1 MTMMMNV
8 FPNGW
13 APYLTGGLLA
23 GCGVALIFLTTGL
36 RAGAS
41 SVFTTTW
48 SWCSSREYFQREE
61 FVSARVWRV
70 VFSLGLVLGAVLFVR
85 FGPGPSEGWVT
96 AVPPWRLFVG
106 GLLVGY
112 GTRLS
117 RGCTSGHGI
126 CGLAAGS
133 KPSLAAVAVFI
144 GVAMAVAQG
153 LRSLGLTP

>member
-1 MTMMMNV
+1 VNP

-13 APYLTGGLLA
+13 WPYLAGGLLVGA
-23 GCGVALIFLTTGL
+23 GTGLIFLVTGL

-48 SWCSSREYFQREE
+48 SWLSAHEYFQRPA
-61 FVSARVWRV
+61 FRTARVWRL
-70 VFSLGLVLGAVLFVR
+70 VFSLGLVAGAAAYQVRAGEAFVT
-85 FGPGPSEGWVT
+85 EV
-96 AVPPWRLFVG
+96 APWRLLIG
-106 GLLVGY
+106 GMLVGF

-133 KPSLAAVAVFI
+133 KPSLLAVLTFM
-144 GVAMAVAQG
+144 GVAIVVAQ
-153 LRSLGLTP
+153 LLGAAGVTP